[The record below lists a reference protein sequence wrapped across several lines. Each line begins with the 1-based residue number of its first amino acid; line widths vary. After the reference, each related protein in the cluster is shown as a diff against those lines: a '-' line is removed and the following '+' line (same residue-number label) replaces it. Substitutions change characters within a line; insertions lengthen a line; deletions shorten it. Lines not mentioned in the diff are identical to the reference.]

1 MTVSRIGL
9 IGGLSWESTAS
20 YYRYFHEY
28 YVGGDNEWSAPQILI
43 DSVDFG
49 SVVALQQVG
58 DWHGTGRIVADAARR
73 LESAGATVLGIGANT
88 MHKNYDDVR
97 NAVTIPVV
105 DVRDVVAAE
114 VLARGHDSLALL
126 GTRYLVNDDFY
137 SGRLE
142 ELGVRCVK
150 PDGEQTDGLQAIIY
164 NELTKGVV
172 SDASRDYLCQVA
184 ASCRERGAA
193 VVGLCCTEFGLLMGE
208 SDTVIDSTRVHVRAL
223 LDCVDA

>member
-1 MTVSRIGL
+1 M
-9 IGGLSWESTAS
+9 
-20 YYRYFHEY
+20 
-28 YVGGDNEWSAPQILI
+28 
-43 DSVDFG
+43 
-49 SVVALQQVG
+49 
-58 DWHGTGRIVADAARR
+58 
-73 LESAGATVLGIGANT
+73 
-88 MHKNYDDVR
+88 R

-137 SGRLE
+137 SGRLDQ
-142 ELGVRCVK
+142 LGVRCVK

-184 ASCRERGAA
+184 AVLS
-193 VVGLCCTEFGLLMGE
+193 
-208 SDTVIDSTRVHVRAL
+208 RARRRRRRPVL
-223 LDCVDA
+223 H